1 MVLTNHQQKHNKA
14 KMMKPE
20 YFMLVLHELRRSYIL
35 FIERKDSMNTNLYSF
50 MNDKQAED
58 FIDKLNKQAAK
69 HLVKLGVGKD
79 WKKIYEGMK
88 RRRKKRERST

>member
-1 MVLTNHQQKHNKA
+1 
-14 KMMKPE
+14 
-20 YFMLVLHELRRSYIL
+20 
-35 FIERKDSMNTNLYSF
+35 MNTNLYFF
-50 MNDKQAED
+50 MNDKQVED

-69 HLVKLGVGKD
+69 HLVKLGKGKFGKD